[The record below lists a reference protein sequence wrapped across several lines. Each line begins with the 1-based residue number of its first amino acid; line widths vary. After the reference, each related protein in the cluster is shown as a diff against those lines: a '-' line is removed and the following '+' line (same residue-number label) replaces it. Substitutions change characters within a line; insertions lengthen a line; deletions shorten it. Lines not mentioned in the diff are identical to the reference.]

1 MISYLQQNKALF
13 GVALGMLLTGSCAYG
28 EIYKY
33 EDRAGN
39 IYFTDRPMPG
49 SGYEMTWR
57 SGGKPGYQYPGS
69 RRVDSSQMQRNRKR
83 FTPLIKTV
91 AQLNQ
96 LRPELLHAVIRA
108 ESSYDP
114 KARSRKGA
122 QGLMQ
127 LMPETARRYGV
138 GDSYNPEQNISGGA
152 RYLRDL
158 LAMFD
163 NDLKLALA
171 AYNAGENAVKRY
183 GNRIPPFPETRNY
196 VDKVLTFYRQNQRS

>member
-1 MISYLQQNKALF
+1 MINYLQQNKALF
-13 GVALGMLLTGSCAYG
+13 GVALGLLLAGSCAQA

-33 EDRAGN
+33 EDRTGN
-39 IYFTDRPMPG
+39 VYFTDRPMSG
-49 SGYEMTWR
+49 SRYQMTWR
-57 SGGKPGYQYPGS
+57 SGGKPGYQFPGTS
-69 RRVDSSQMQRNRKR
+69 RVDSSQMQRNRKR
-83 FTPLIKTV
+83 FSPLIKTV
-91 AQLNQ
+91 AQINQ

-114 KARSRKGA
+114 QARSRKGA

-158 LAMFD
+158 LAMFN

>member
-1 MISYLQQNKALF
+1 
-13 GVALGMLLTGSCAYG
+13 
-28 EIYKY
+28 
-33 EDRAGN
+33 
-39 IYFTDRPMPG
+39 
-49 SGYEMTWR
+49 
-57 SGGKPGYQYPGS
+57 
-69 RRVDSSQMQRNRKR
+69 
-83 FTPLIKTV
+83 
-91 AQLNQ
+91 
-96 LRPELLHAVIRA
+96 
-108 ESSYDP
+108 
-114 KARSRKGA
+114 
-122 QGLMQ
+122 MQ